1 MTNLSKRIATALALS
16 LGLSLA
22 SAPAFAAI
30 PGPGDLTTCVDVDE
44 LGQPQCPHPGGDDED
59 LPEAQP
65 EPEGDETPE
74 PEVDDSSDPAPVDD
88 AIVATPN
95 FTG

>member
-1 MTNLSKRIATALALS
+1 MTNLTKRLIAALALALGVS
-16 LGLSLA
+16 LTA
-22 SAPAFAAI
+22 APAFAAI
-30 PGPGDLTTCVDVDE
+30 PDGPGGLTTCVDLDE
-44 LGQPQCPHPGGDDED
+44 NGFPQCPHPGGDED

-65 EPEGDETPE
+65 DPEDE

>member
-1 MTNLSKRIATALALS
+1 MTNPTKRLIAALALA
-16 LGLSLA
+16 LGISFTA
-22 SAPAFAAI
+22 APAFAAI
-30 PGPGDLTTCVDVDE
+30 PDGPGGLTTCVDLDE
-44 LGQPQCPHPGGDDED
+44 NGFPQCPSGDDDED
-59 LPEAQP
+59 LPEQQP
-65 EPEGDETPE
+65 EE